1 MMYLYWLLMVPVS
14 LCFTLLALFLAPVLP
29 IFARD
34 EYGLCDNGNAKR
46 TEPRLPAW
54 LSWFMTPDNSL
65 YGDGAWQRME
75 DGHWEWRVKFAKWP
89 AIERYLGYVGW
100 LLRNSAYGFE
110 WHGPLCAHIMP
121 DALVKFSGDPWIQ
134 NRPNGKEGYCLT
146 RIFNPD
152 GSSYWHLYWVKVIGG
167 GYCLNINLGWKLKTY
182 AEDPRRTLTEP
193 LAMFCFS
200 PRITSFAGEAHG

>member
-46 TEPRLPAW
+46 TEP
-54 LSWFMTPDNSL
+54 
-65 YGDGAWQRME
+65 
-75 DGHWEWRVKFAKWP
+75 
-89 AIERYLGYVGW
+89 
-100 LLRNSAYGFE
+100 
-110 WHGPLCAHIMP
+110 
-121 DALVKFSGDPWIQ
+121 
-134 NRPNGKEGYCLT
+134 
-146 RIFNPD
+146 
-152 GSSYWHLYWVKVIGG
+152 
-167 GYCLNINLGWKLKTY
+167 
-182 AEDPRRTLTEP
+182 